1 VAGGRPPGG
10 GPAPVQATLVRS
22 TAPLLAA
29 LVLLPV
35 VLYVASWAGWFLTDI
50 GYDRTWAADHPA
62 SGLAQVVPDGLRSL
76 WQYHREILSFHSGL
90 ADRHPYQSHPAGW
103 LLLAR
108 PVSYYYPADVT
119 TGDYGC
125 AVASCSREVLAI
137 GTPAIWWAAV
147 LALVA
152 VLWLW
157 VSRGDWRAAATLA
170 MVAAAIVPWIR
181 DDLNGRTMFLFYA
194 LPAVPFL
201 CLALAL
207 TAGWALG
214 GRDASPARRSVA
226 AVGVGVYVALVVV
239 NFAYF
244 YPVLA
249 AQTLPFEAWQD
260 RMWFSSWI

>member
-1 VAGGRPPGG
+1 
-10 GPAPVQATLVRS
+10 
-22 TAPLLAA
+22 
-29 LVLLPV
+29 
-35 VLYVASWAGWFLTDI
+35 
-50 GYDRTWAADHPA
+50 
-62 SGLAQVVPDGLRSL
+62 VPDGLRSL
-76 WQYHREILSFHSGL
+76 WQYHREILSFHNGL
-90 ADRHPYQSHPAGW
+90 SDRHPYQSHPAGW

-119 TGDYGC
+119 AGDYGC
-125 AVASCSREVLAI
+125 TVASCSREVLAI
-137 GTPAIWWAAV
+137 GTPAIWWGAV
-147 LALVA
+147 IALLA

-157 VSRGDWRAAATLA
+157 VSRRDWRAAATLA
-170 MVAAAIVPWIR
+170 MVATAIVPWIR

-207 TAGWALG
+207 AAGWALG
-214 GRDASPARRSVA
+214 GRDASPRRRALASV
-226 AVGVGVYVALVVV
+226 GIGTFVALVIV

-249 AQTLPFEAWQD
+249 AQTLPYEAWQD